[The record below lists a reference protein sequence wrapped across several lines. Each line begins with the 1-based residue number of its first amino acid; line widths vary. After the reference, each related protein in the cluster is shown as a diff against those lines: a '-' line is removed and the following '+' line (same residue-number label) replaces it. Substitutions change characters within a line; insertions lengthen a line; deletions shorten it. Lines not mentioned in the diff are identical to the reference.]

1 MSSPVTKLVAE
12 LVTPGEQTP
21 CATLPLSSLDHAMG
35 LRFLVEMIAAYGR
48 HGPEEEPPAKAIKG
62 ALSKALVPYYPVAGR
77 LVVTGEGELQVAC
90 TGDGVWFVE
99 ATSRYSLK
107 DLESASLV
115 LLQKFQ
121 DIYSLDEVWI
131 RPYKFASNVE
141 RPPKTDDKMQSN
153 VSLIIYRKISITSQK
168 HHRLRLHVSWTQVTQ
183 LSCGGFVVGVKFNH
197 MVLDGVGASQ
207 LLGAVAEI
215 ARGAASPV
223 VDPIWLR
230 EAIPSPPRLPRD
242 PPTTTF
248 SFVRS
253 QWEFPLES
261 INKIKEEFRREASQ
275 GCTTFDVAA
284 AVLWRSRARA
294 IDLDLRADVHLVF
307 PANVRPFLRQLL
319 PPKGGYYG
327 NCVYCLTVTAT
338 SEEITRAPLV
348 EIVRSIRGAKACLP
362 AKLAE
367 WAVGDFKDDPFRVP
381 IGYDA
386 LNLSDWRS
394 VGFYEVDYGWGPPH
408 CVAPLNDHAF
418 FAGGIILRR
427 PAPDQGVR
435 FVGQVVSE
443 EHEGVFLE
451 EMEKFS

>member
-1 MSSPVTKLVAE
+1 MSSPVTKLAAE

-107 DLESASLV
+107 DLEFPLAIPKEELLPCPPPSLNQQQMI
-115 LLQKFQ
+115 LML
-121 DIYSLDEVWI
+121 
-131 RPYKFASNVE
+131 
-141 RPPKTDDKMQSN
+141 
-153 VSLIIYRKISITSQK
+153 
-168 HHRLRLHVSWTQVTQ
+168 QVTQ

>member
-1 MSSPVTKLVAE
+1 MSSPVTKLAAE

-99 ATSRYSLK
+99 ATSRYSLSDLK
-107 DLESASLV
+107 DLEFPLAIPKEE
-115 LLQKFQ
+115 LL
-121 DIYSLDEVWI
+121 
-131 RPYKFASNVE
+131 PC
-141 RPPKTDDKMQSN
+141 PPP
-153 VSLIIYRKISITSQK
+153 SINQ
-168 HHRLRLHVSWTQVTQ
+168 RQMILMLQVTQ
-183 LSCGGFVVGVKFNH
+183 LRCGGFVVGVKFNH
-197 MVLDGVGASQ
+197 MVLDGVGAGQ
-207 LLGAVAEI
+207 LLGAIAEI
-215 ARGAASPV
+215 ARGAACPA

-261 INKIKEEFRREASQ
+261 INKFKEEFMRETSHR
-275 GCTTFDVAA
+275 CTTFDVAA

-294 IDLDLRADVHLVF
+294 INLDLRADVHLVF

-319 PPKGGYYG
+319 PPEGGYYG

-348 EIVRSIRGAKACLP
+348 EIVRLIREAKASLP
-362 AKLAE
+362 VKLAE

-408 CVAPLNDHAF
+408 CVAALNDHAV

-427 PAPDQGVR
+427 PAPNQGGVR

-451 EMEKFS
+451 EMEKFT